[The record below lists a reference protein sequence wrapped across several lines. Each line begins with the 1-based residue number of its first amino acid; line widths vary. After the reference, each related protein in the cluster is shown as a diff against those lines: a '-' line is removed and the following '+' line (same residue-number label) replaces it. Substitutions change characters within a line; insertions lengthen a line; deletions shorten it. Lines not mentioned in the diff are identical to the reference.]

1 MMTSK
6 WLTIINGVKHFMKTD
21 KGYAISGMVIGM
33 LLFLMIYGFAPLVP
47 TNVSFLYDSTD
58 FDLMSHQFG
67 FDFYRY
73 SDWSHP
79 IGETASYPY
88 PYISSV
94 INSDSIPLFAI
105 PCKILSPVLPAH
117 FQYMGIWHLFCFAM
131 QGLGAALI
139 FRKAGIGY
147 AHTVVSVP
155 LFICNVPLLFRCFHH
170 SSLVGQWLILF
181 VFLLIME
188 QKKMSPTKKTI
199 LWCVLCALSVLIHGY
214 LFIIVGVLMTLSCIY
229 CAFFEKKVREAAMVF
244 ICCVIS
250 TVPVYYEA
258 GGTVVHSNIEV
269 FGLGKFTLDLFD
281 ILNPQY
287 SSFFKP
293 FYESSSEGTLY
304 LGTGIIVL
312 LVISAVLFI
321 KDYKSIKNAV
331 IARKKQVLFLT
342 FSVIVLTI
350 LSLGVCGQFAGKVFY
365 DIRPVL
371 PEELAIKL
379 SMLRS
384 TARFIWPVW
393 YLFLIG
399 GVILVSKRITN
410 FRISFVLL
418 MLCLVLQYAD
428 VVPVTAQGGTDKI
441 VNGYDTE
448 LSHAFDGSF
457 SSDAVHLTLMGPA
470 FIRAAAD
477 FAAQHR
483 MSVNAS
489 KVGRGPKNSLQIAT
503 DEFNTLTLSRD
514 SVYVIGKKNLFYLEP
529 VDLPSDY
536 SIYLCDD
543 LFVIFYN
550 DLLVAPPGGE
560 AELISSDE
568 FLDYINLSKSEN
580 DCPEPITNY
589 EDI

>member
-1 MMTSK
+1 MTGK
-6 WLTIINGVKHFMKTD
+6 RLTLTNSVKHFLKTD
-21 KGYAISGMVIGM
+21 RGYAVSGMVIGII
-33 LLFLMIYGFAPLVP
+33 LFLMIYGIASLVP

-79 IGETASYPY
+79 IGETESYPY

-105 PCKILSPVLPAH
+105 PCKILSQVLPAH

-131 QGLGAALI
+131 QGLGVALI
-139 FRKAGIGY
+139 LKKAGVGY
-147 AHTVVSVP
+147 AHTMVSVP

-170 SSLVGQWLILF
+170 SSLVAQWLILF

-188 QKKMSPTKKTI
+188 QEKMSLKRKTL
-199 LWCVLCALSVLIHGY
+199 LWCLFCALSVLIHGY
-214 LFIIVGVLMTLSCIY
+214 LFIMVGILMTLSCIY
-229 CAFFEKKVREAAMVF
+229 YAFIEKKVKEAMVVF
-244 ICCVIS
+244 LCCVAA

-258 GGTVVHSNIEV
+258 GGTVVHSNVEV

-287 SSFFKP
+287 SGFFTP
-293 FYESSSEGTLY
+293 FYESSSEGSLY
-304 LGTGIIVL
+304 LGSGIIL
-312 LVISAVLFI
+312 LLAVSAGLIVRDF
-321 KDYKSIKNAV
+321 KSIKKAV
-331 IARKKQVLFLT
+331 IVRKKQVMFLL
-342 FSVIVLTI
+342 FSVAVLTV
-350 LSLGVCGQFAGKVFY
+350 LSLGVCGQFAGRVLY

-371 PEELAIKL
+371 SESLAIKL

-393 YLFLIG
+393 YLILIC
-399 GVILVSKRITN
+399 GVVIVSKRVKN
-410 FRISFVLL
+410 VRISFLVLL
-418 MLCLVLQYAD
+418 MCLVIQYAD
-428 VVPVTAQGGTDKI
+428 VVPVTAQGGADNI

-448 LSHAFDGSF
+448 LSDAFDDCF
-457 SSDAVHLTLMGPA
+457 SDDAAHVALLGPA

-477 FAAQHR
+477 FAAQHG

-489 KVGRGPKNSLQIAT
+489 KVGRGPKNSLQMAT
-503 DEFNTLTLSRD
+503 DEFNALKLSRD

-529 VDLPSDY
+529 VDLPEDY
-536 SIYLCDD
+536 SVYLCGD
-543 LFVIFYN
+543 LFVIFSN
-550 DLLVAPPGGE
+550 ELLVNAPDGDSVK
-560 AELISSDE
+560 ISNEE
-568 FLDYINLSKSEN
+568 FTDYINYSKSEN
-580 DCPEPITNY
+580 GSPEPITDY